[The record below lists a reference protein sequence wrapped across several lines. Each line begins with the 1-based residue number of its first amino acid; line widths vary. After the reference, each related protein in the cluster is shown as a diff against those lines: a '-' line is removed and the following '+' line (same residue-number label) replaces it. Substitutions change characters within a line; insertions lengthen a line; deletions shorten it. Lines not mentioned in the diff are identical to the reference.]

1 MPDYPPNKRGF
12 LMKGAIIEL
21 KEGGLLPVF
30 PSFNIF
36 QYNPEILNTS
46 INVAAAGRPKDD
58 VPEDDTGATPEPPTA
73 SANGASLAS
82 QPYDPRLNI
91 SLSIVIDAI
100 DDLDE
105 GNKLGTATGIAD
117 RLASLELLTYAN
129 PTLLDG
135 LLDAVGDAIGGA
147 LGFRATE
154 DAPHVSVQLFWFGP
168 GKLVPVRITS
178 MSIQEK
184 GFHSI
189 SLYPTRAEVS
199 LGLRVLRPHELDA
212 AYPTNSLAKQI
223 AKGCYYFTRE
233 QKSLLATI
241 GGPIRLIDSAL
252 TAINP
257 DLGDIL

>member
-1 MPDYPPNKRGF
+1 MPDYPPNRRGF

-21 KEGGLLPVF
+21 KEGGLLPVT
-30 PSFNIF
+30 PSLSIF
-36 QYNPEILNTS
+36 QYNPESLNIS
-46 INVAAAGRPKDD
+46 VNIAAAGGDTD
-58 VPEDDTGATPEPPTA
+58 IEGDGTVSVPEAPSAATNPA
-73 SANGASLAS
+73 IAS
-82 QPYDPRLNI
+82 QPYDPRLDF

-129 PTLLDG
+129 PTLIEQA
-135 LLDAVGDAIGGA
+135 LDAVGDAISGA
-147 LGFRATE
+147 LGFRSAE
-154 DAPHVSVQLFWFGP
+154 DKPQVSVQLFWFGP

-178 MSIQEK
+178 MTIEEQA
-184 GFHSI
+184 FHSI
-189 SLYPTRAEVS
+189 SLYPIRANVS
-199 LGLRVLRPHELDA
+199 LGLRVLRPHELED
-212 AYPTNSLAKQI
+212 AYPATSLAAQI
-223 AKGCYYFTRE
+223 AKGCYFFTRE